1 MARRP
6 RGSAWKRAARRR
18 TAALWRPLLF
28 GAGLILLGAGIAG
41 IFLPLVP
48 GTLFLILAAACFT
61 RSSPRFEA
69 WLVDHPRLGPPIRQ
83 WRQTGAIPRQ
93 IKVYACLSLLASWLI
108 LLAVRA
114 PDIVAMVCL
123 AIFVAVGAFIATR
136 PNH

>member
-6 RGSAWKRAARRR
+6 HRRAWTSGARRR
-18 TAALWRPLLF
+18 AAALWRPLLF
-28 GAGLILLGAGIAG
+28 GAGWLFLGVGIAG

-69 WLVDHPRLGPPIRQ
+69 WLLDHPRLGPPIRQ
-83 WRQTGAIPRQ
+83 WRHTGAIPRN

-114 PDIVAMVCL
+114 PDIVAIVCL
-123 AIFVAVGAFIATR
+123 AVFVAVGAFIATR
-136 PNH
+136 PNR